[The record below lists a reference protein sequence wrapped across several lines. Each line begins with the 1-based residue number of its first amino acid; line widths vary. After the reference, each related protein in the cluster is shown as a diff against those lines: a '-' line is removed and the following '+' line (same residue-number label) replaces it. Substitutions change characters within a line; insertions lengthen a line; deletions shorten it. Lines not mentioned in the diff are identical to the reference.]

1 MTCPVNGRNNLL
13 DENASALKESP
24 ARASVSLVLQELR
37 EATAENH
44 RGLERRLPF
53 TSSELDIHLYK
64 RLIRAYYGF
73 YVSLEHQLDCANWAQ
88 LAGEDRHKAGALR
101 NDLRALGM
109 TDIEIETL
117 GLCSELPP
125 LNTHAQ
131 VMGALYV
138 IEGATLGG
146 QILRR
151 IAHDKLAVG
160 EGTGGD
166 FLDVYGSA
174 TGRMWKAYLAE
185 LSQIVVPD
193 ERKQVVSTALAIF
206 VCFERWL
213 EHSQVLLQDATSS

>member
-1 MTCPVNGRNNLL
+1 MRPVNGRNNVL
-13 DENASALKESP
+13 DENASAQKENP

-73 YVSLEHQLDCANWAQ
+73 YVSLEHQLDRANWAQ
-88 LAGEDRHKAGALR
+88 LSGEDRHKAGALR

-117 GLCSELPP
+117 SLCGELPS

-185 LSQIVVPD
+185 LSQVVEPD

-206 VCFERWL
+206 ACFERWL
-213 EHSQVLLQDATSS
+213 EHSQVLLETTAAS